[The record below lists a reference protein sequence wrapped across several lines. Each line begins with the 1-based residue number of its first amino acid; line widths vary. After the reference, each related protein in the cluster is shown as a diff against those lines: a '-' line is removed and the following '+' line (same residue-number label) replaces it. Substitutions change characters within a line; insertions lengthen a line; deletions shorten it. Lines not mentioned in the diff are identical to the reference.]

1 MNRRGIALGLV
12 LGALVIASALLTVA
26 VFLGMQE
33 RRVAGSDRRLQRTM
47 ARAEAALTDA
57 LAGWTPGLF
66 SRRLLHPF
74 DSLLVGNLDPSWYGV
89 IRRLNRGLFLVSV
102 AAEDGDSST
111 IATIAT
117 LSRLG
122 WIVRV
127 RPVTVVS
134 SAALQAGSV
143 VVGSGARITGEDR
156 APADWDCPPPDSAIA
171 GVLAGAIVRESGSE
185 IEGSPAVLMSQG
197 DSGFPV
203 ALEVAFE
210 QLATQAMLVLP
221 GGTWSP
227 GPSVSGIECNVSD
240 PSNWGDITKTGICG
254 DYWPIVHVL
263 DDVQLTTGAGHGIL
277 LVDGDL
283 QIVGPFRF
291 AGLILVHGAVDIES
305 MGGQIDLKGSLVA
318 AGAGTTTRP
327 LSGIGVTY
335 SKCMIDN
342 ALLSSGTL
350 IPLRSRAWKQLF

>member
-12 LGALVIASALLTVA
+12 LGALVIGSALLTVA

-33 RRVAGSDRRLQRTM
+33 RRAAGSDRRLQRTM
-47 ARAEAALTDA
+47 TRAEAALTDA

-74 DSLLVGNLDPSWYGV
+74 DSLLVGNLDPSWHGV

-102 AAEDGDSST
+102 AAEDRDRST

-127 RPVTVVS
+127 RPVTVANA
-134 SAALQAGSV
+134 AALQAGTV
-143 VVGSGARITGEDR
+143 VVGSGARITGEDQ

-171 GVLAGAIVRESGSE
+171 GVLAGAVVREGGSE
-185 IEGSPAVLMSQG
+185 VEGSPPVFVSPG
-197 DSGFPV
+197 DTSFPA
-203 ALEVAFE
+203 ALEAAFAR
-210 QLATQAMLVLP
+210 LATQATLVLP

-227 GPSVSGIECNVSD
+227 GPSVSGVECNASD
-240 PSNWGDITKTGICG
+240 PSNWGDPAKTGVCS
-254 DYWPIVHVL
+254 DYWPIIHVL
-263 DDVQLTTGAGHGIL
+263 DDVQIATGVGHGIL

-283 QIVGPFRF
+283 QIIGPLRF
-291 AGLILVHGAVDIES
+291 AGLVLVRGAVDFES
-305 MGGQIDLKGSLVA
+305 MGGRIDVEGGLVA
-318 AGAGTTTRP
+318 SSAGTAARP
-327 LSGIGVTY
+327 LSGISITY

>member
-1 MNRRGIALGLV
+1 MNRRGVALGLV
-12 LGALVIASALLTVA
+12 LGALVIGSALLTVA

-33 RRVAGSDRRLQRTM
+33 RRAAGSDRRLQRTLT
-47 ARAEAALTDA
+47 RAEAALTDA

-102 AAEDGDSST
+102 AAEDRDSST

-122 WIVRV
+122 WVVRV
-127 RPVTVVS
+127 RPVTVENP
-134 SAALQAGSV
+134 AALQAGTV
-143 VVGSGARITGEDR
+143 VVGSGARITGEDH

-171 GVLAGAIVRESGSE
+171 GVLAGAIVRESGSV
-185 IEGSPAVLMSQG
+185 IEGSPAVLMSPG
-197 DSGFPV
+197 DSSFPA
-203 ALEVAFE
+203 ALEAAFE
-210 QLATQAMLVLP
+210 LLATQATLVLP

-227 GPSVSGIECNVSD
+227 RPSASGMECNVSD
-240 PSNWGDITKTGICG
+240 PSNWGDPARTGICG

-263 DDVQLTTGAGHGIL
+263 DDMQLGTGVGHGIL
-277 LVDGDL
+277 LVDGNL
-283 QIVGPFRF
+283 QIVGSLRF
-291 AGLILVHGAVDIES
+291 AGLILVYGAVEIES
-305 MGGQIDLKGSLVA
+305 RGQIDVEGGLVTSS
-318 AGAGTTTRP
+318 AGTTARP
-327 LSGIGVTY
+327 LSGISVTY
-335 SKCMIDN
+335 SKCMIGN